1 MQRAGDSIRERLS
14 GHARRAT
21 ISAGHGIIMRSAFAI
36 VGLCAVLLGCASI
49 QNTPVNQPGSSAE
62 FLGQLHE
69 NFEERTATDDDL
81 VALSFSGGGTRA
93 AAFSFGV
100 LEELAQTPVRGGGA
114 SMIDRIDF
122 ISGVSGGS
130 VTAAYFGLHKRAAL
144 SDFRE
149 KFLLRNAEEGLQTNL
164 NLATLGKAFAG
175 GINDSSGLPR
185 WLDANLFH
193 GATFADL
200 RKTVRPRVWINASDI
215 YNRTPFVFGVTAFS
229 AMCSDL
235 ASYPLANAVAASAAV
250 PVAFAPVVIQT
261 FPGRCKDPLPA
272 WVVKTRDNRNAPPML
287 SAFAK
292 AISRYHDGEMPYIKL
307 LDGGLVDNYGLSGF
321 TIALL
326 SARAP
331 YEPLS
336 PEQAVKIRRGL
347 VVVVDAKTGV
357 SGNWVNTIEGPSGV
371 DLVKAAADTAIDAS
385 VGAGYTAFER
395 TMGDWQAALIRWRCG
410 LSAAERARY
419 GARPGWNCHDLKF
432 FVGRVGFDQLDSA
445 RAARLEN
452 VPTRFHLPQQ
462 QVDDVIAAGR
472 DALRASPTFRAF
484 VGSK

>member
-1 MQRAGDSIRERLS
+1 
-14 GHARRAT
+14 
-21 ISAGHGIIMRSAFAI
+21 MRSAFAVI
-36 VGLCAVLLGCASI
+36 GLCAVLLGCASI
-49 QNTPVNQPGSSAE
+49 QNAPVNQPGSSAD
-62 FLGQLHE
+62 LVGQLHE
-69 NFEERTATDDDL
+69 NFEERAATDDDL

-130 VTAAYFGLHKRAAL
+130 VTAAYFGLRKRAAL
-144 SDFRE
+144 ADFRE
-149 KFLLRNAEEGLQTNL
+149 RFLLRNAEEGLQTDL
-164 NLATLGKAFAG
+164 NLATLGRAFAG

-200 RKTVRPRVWINASDI
+200 RKTVRPRVWISASDI
-215 YNRTPFVFGVTAFS
+215 YNRTPFVFGATAFS

-272 WVVKTRDNRNAPPML
+272 WIVRARDNRNAPPML

-292 AISRYHDGEMPYIKL
+292 AISRYHDGEIPYIKL

-347 VVVVDAKTGV
+347 FVVVDAKTGV
-357 SGNWVNTIEGPSGV
+357 SGNWINTIEGPSGA
-371 DLVKAAADTAIDAS
+371 DLVKAAASTAIDAS

-395 TMGDWQAALIRWRCG
+395 TMGDWQAGLVRWRCG
-410 LSAAERARY
+410 LSAAERVRY
-419 GARPGWNCHDLKF
+419 GARPGWNCRDLKF
-432 FVGRVGFDQLDSA
+432 FVGRVGFDQLDPA
-445 RAARLEN
+445 RAARLKT
-452 VPTRFHLPQQ
+452 VPTRFHLPPQ
-462 QVDDVIAAGR
+462 QVDEVIAAGR
-472 DALRASPTFRAF
+472 DALRASSAFRAF
-484 VGSK
+484 AGRM